1 MCSNEPL
8 VNFFYFYCFR
18 KLQPS
23 EILQWPG
30 ESIFFLIKI
39 LTRGSMDITL
49 NFNHVKSYSIC
60 FKTVEALG
68 KLLGA
73 CQYFLYADLEV
84 SNIVITV
91 TIDLGD

>member
-8 VNFFYFYCFR
+8 VNFFNFYCFR

-23 EILQWPG
+23 EILQRYSDSK
-30 ESIFFLIKI
+30 ENVIKI

-60 FKTVEALG
+60 FKTAEALG

-91 TIDLGD
+91 TVDLGD

>member
-8 VNFFYFYCFR
+8 VNFFNFYRFR

-23 EILQWPG
+23 EILQRYSDSK
-30 ESIFFLIKI
+30 ENLIKI

-49 NFNHVKSYSIC
+49 NFNHMKSYSIC
-60 FKTVEALG
+60 VKTAGALG

-73 CQYFLYADLEV
+73 CPYF
-84 SNIVITV
+84 
-91 TIDLGD
+91 